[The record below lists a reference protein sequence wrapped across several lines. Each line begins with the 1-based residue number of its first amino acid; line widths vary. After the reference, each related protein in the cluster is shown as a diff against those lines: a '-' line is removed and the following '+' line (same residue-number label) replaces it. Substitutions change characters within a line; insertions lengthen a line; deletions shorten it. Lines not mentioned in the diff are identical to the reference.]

1 MTLNQTIKHYPLSS
15 PQLDLWFNQVLHPD
29 VPLYNIGGYVRI
41 EGAISP
47 ARFEKALNQVIE
59 ENDALRIILH
69 EGESLPTQTFA
80 ENVGIQLDFQDFSET
95 ENAHNSAL
103 KWIEQAFV
111 KPFQL
116 YDGLLFQFALCK
128 VSERC
133 YYWLKKYHHLI
144 VDGWA
149 ISLIVQR
156 VAVAYNAL
164 SIGKTSEPTNFAY
177 HDFIQKDQAYL
188 ESEEFVKAK
197 HYWQNKY
204 REVPEPLL
212 VHRYASQIL
221 GKTAESQRS
230 TLCLKRAFYTQ
241 LNEFA
246 EEYQVSPFHVI
257 LGALY
262 CYFLRT
268 SDREDLS
275 IGLLIWNRGSAAF
288 QQTVGLFVGVNPAWF
303 RFGTD
308 LNFVELVEKISNELQ
323 QDYRHQRFP
332 IGEINQ
338 QIGPHKLLFD
348 LTLSY
353 AKHDFDTHFNGNRA
367 RTFHLTNGFIQN
379 ALAIFIE
386 EFQQPD
392 DVNVYFEY
400 NFGFFDE
407 AEIERLKARFEFLL
421 GEIIQKP
428 SVPVRALQIMPDAEL
443 KKILREWNDTATD
456 FPRDKTIVDLFEE
469 QVDKTPDAIAVVFE
483 NQQLTYQELNTKAN
497 QLAHYLQA
505 LGVKPEVLVGICI
518 ERSIAMVIG
527 LLGILKAGGA
537 YVPLEP
543 AYPKARL
550 GFMLIDS
557 QVSVLLTQSDL
568 TEKLS
573 ETTARL
579 VCLDVEVETLSR
591 LSSENIRSGVEPEN
605 LAYVIYTSGSSGK
618 PKGTLIIH
626 QGLVNYLSWS
636 LEHYQ
641 VASGLGAPVHSPIG
655 FDATITSLFL
665 PLLAGQRILLLPT
678 SAEPDA
684 ILAAIHSFQNWSFV
698 KLTPAHLEILNTLLP
713 EELSGKTRFLILGGE
728 ALFGSNL
735 SLWRIGAPETR
746 IINEYG
752 PTEAVVGC
760 CVYEVDA
767 NTPRKG
773 AVPIGRP
780 IANTQLYI
788 LDKFLQ
794 PLPIGV
800 PGELYIGGAGVARGY
815 LNRPELTAEK
825 FICNPF
831 SEAPNWLRRAKDSRL
846 YKTGD
851 LARFSNDGHIEYL
864 GRIDNQVK
872 IRGFRIELSEIE
884 AVLVTHPDVSDA
896 VVIAREDEPGEK
908 RLLAYIVSELIP
920 TRIPYQTKCLLKYED
935 KMVSL
940 QTVEICTTGALLEGD
955 MSFEKGKEIS
965 LLLQLPGE
973 EQTCW
978 LKGRIAYLR
987 RSTAGV
993 EFKLTPQEQVL
1004 MEKGVTYELEN
1015 KGFLNFLQYSLR
1027 DKLRQALEEKLPSYM
1042 VPSDFVL
1049 LMSLPL
1055 TPNGKID
1062 RRALSQLSVSYQL
1075 SDKTFVAPRTPD
1087 EELLAG
1093 IWASVLNVERVGVHD
1108 NFFELGGHSLLAV
1121 SLLAQIEQQFGKH
1134 LPLAAL
1140 FQGATIAELARL
1152 LKPSIDTTNQWA
1164 PLVAIQPHGSKRPCV
1179 AGAGGNVLYFHQL
1192 ARHLGEEQPFYGL
1205 QAVGLDGK
1213 TAPDTRVE
1221 DMASRYIQEIQAVQ
1235 QMPYLLGGYSFG
1247 ADVALEMS
1255 KQLQLKGQKV
1265 ARLFIFDS
1273 TVPLNQPIGLDWDEA
1288 QWIMDIARI
1297 IERLLN
1303 KNLNLS
1309 LMDFQQ
1315 LEPTAQVDLL
1325 YHTLADN
1332 DWAISKKQLYGLLKT
1347 FKANCQAEYVPQDIQ
1362 SVPITLF
1369 IAEEMITE
1377 TASGLEMELLR
1388 ERLKQQADWGW
1399 SQYASGPVDVHVVPG
1414 DHYTMMS
1421 QPHVQVLAEKLRV
1434 CLDKV

>member
-1 MTLNQTIKHYPLSS
+1 MTIHTGNPNIELSAAER
-15 PQLDLWFNQVLHPD
+15 H
-29 VPLYNIGGYVRI
+29 
-41 EGAISP
+41 
-47 ARFEKALNQVIE
+47 K
-59 ENDALRIILH
+59 ILV
-69 EGESLPTQTFA
+69 EWNNTQT
-80 ENVGIQLDFQDFSET
+80 DY
-95 ENAHNSAL
+95 
-103 KWIEQAFV
+103 
-111 KPFQL
+111 P
-116 YDGLLFQFALCK
+116 
-128 VSERC
+128 
-133 YYWLKKYHHLI
+133 
-144 VDGWA
+144 
-149 ISLIVQR
+149 
-156 VAVAYNAL
+156 
-164 SIGKTSEPTNFAY
+164 
-177 HDFIQKDQAYL
+177 KD
-188 ESEEFVKAK
+188 KC
-197 HYWQNKY
+197 
-204 REVPEPLL
+204 
-212 VHRYASQIL
+212 I
-221 GKTAESQRS
+221 
-230 TLCLKRAFYTQ
+230 
-241 LNEFA
+241 
-246 EEYQVSPFHVI
+246 
-257 LGALY
+257 
-262 CYFLRT
+262 
-268 SDREDLS
+268 
-275 IGLLIWNRGSAAF
+275 
-288 QQTVGLFVGVNPAWF
+288 
-303 RFGTD
+303 
-308 LNFVELVEKISNELQ
+308 
-323 QDYRHQRFP
+323 HQ
-332 IGEINQ
+332 
-338 QIGPHKLLFD
+338 
-348 LTLSY
+348 
-353 AKHDFDTHFNGNRA
+353 
-367 RTFHLTNGFIQN
+367 
-379 ALAIFIE
+379 
-386 EFQQPD
+386 
-392 DVNVYFEY
+392 
-400 NFGFFDE
+400 
-407 AEIERLKARFEFLL
+407 
-421 GEIIQKP
+421 
-428 SVPVRALQIMPDAEL
+428 
-443 KKILREWNDTATD
+443 
-456 FPRDKTIVDLFEE
+456 LFEE
-469 QVDKTPDAIAVVFE
+469 QVERTPNAIAVVFE
-483 NQQLTYQELNTKAN
+483 DQQLTYHELNCRAN
-497 QLAHYLQA
+497 QLAHHLQS
-505 LGVKPEVLVGICI
+505 LGIKPEVLVGICI
-518 ERSIAMVIG
+518 ERSISMMIG

-537 YVPLEP
+537 YLPLDP

-550 GFMLIDS
+550 AFMLIDS
-557 QVSVLLTQSDL
+557 QVSVLLTQSNL
-568 TEKLS
+568 KEKLP
-573 ETTARL
+573 ETTARR
-579 VCLDVEVETLSR
+579 VCLDVEAETLSLFR
-591 LSSENIRSGVEPEN
+591 SENIRSGVGAEN
-605 LAYVIYTSGSSGK
+605 LAYVIYTSGSTGK
-618 PKGTLIIH
+618 PKGTLILH
-626 QGLVNYLSWS
+626 QGLTNYLSWS

-678 SAEPDA
+678 SPEPDA
-684 ILAAIHSFQNWSFV
+684 ILAAIQSFQNWSFV

-713 EELSGKTRFLILGGE
+713 EELSGKTRFLILGGD

-735 SLWRIGAPETR
+735 SFWRIGAPDTR

-752 PTEAVVGC
+752 PTETVVGC

-767 NTPRKG
+767 NTPREG

-800 PGELYIGGAGVARGY
+800 PGELHIGGAGVARGY

-825 FICNPF
+825 FISNPF
-831 SEAPNWLRRAKDSRL
+831 SDDPNWLRRSKDSRL

-851 LARFSNDGHIEYL
+851 LARYLPDGNIEYL

-884 AVLVTHPDVSDA
+884 AVLVKHPDVNDA

-908 RLLAYIVSELIP
+908 RLVAYIVSDLIP
-920 TRIPYQTKCLLKYED
+920 TRIPYQAKCLVKYED
-935 KMVSL
+935 QMVPL
-940 QTVEICTTGALLEGD
+940 QTVDICTTGALLEGD

-965 LLLQLPGE
+965 MQLQLPCE
-973 EQTCW
+973 DQNCW
-978 LKGRIAYLR
+978 LKGRIAYSR
-987 RSTAGV
+987 TSTAGI

-1121 SLLAQIEQQFGKH
+1121 SLLAQIEQQFGKY

-1152 LKPSIDTTNQWA
+1152 IKPSTDTTNQWA
-1164 PLVAIQPHGSKRPCV
+1164 PLVAIQPNGSKRPFFCV

-1192 ARHLGEEQPFYGL
+1192 ARLLGEEQPFYGL

-1235 QMPYLLGGYSFG
+1235 QQIPFLLGGYSFG

-1288 QWIMDIARI
+1288 QWTTDITRI

-1303 KNLNLS
+1303 KKLNLS
-1309 LMDFQQ
+1309 LTDFQQ

-1325 YHTLADN
+1325 HKTLADN

-1369 IAEEMITE
+1369 IAEKMITE

-1388 ERLKQQADWGW
+1388 EPLKQQADWGW
-1399 SQYASGPVDVHVVPG
+1399 SQYTSGPVDIHVVPG

-1421 QPHVQVLAEKLRV
+1421 QPHVQVLAEKLRE
-1434 CLDKV
+1434 CLDKVQ